1 MKSISI
7 LFLIL
12 FTSAI
17 SVCQDINEGLLLD
30 YSFNET
36 TLDQSV
42 NNYDGDPFGI
52 TYTADRFG
60 NPNSAASFDG
70 VNDYVNFPN
79 LEELKPELP
88 VSFSFWI
95 KYTSD
100 SNQDRAVFNTSFEE
114 DVNSGVFFT
123 SSQATNQYGLGFGN
137 GSPFYNSSSI
147 ENYIS
152 NGTVETNEWTH
163 ISIVVSSP
171 SDMQIYVDCVELGGS
186 YGGSGGSLVYSDLP
200 GCIGRHDQ
208 NTNLPAFY
216 FEGAIDDFKYWSR
229 AITAEEVGILCNADE
244 SDCPSLAAN
253 FNDTCDDGNDQ
264 TDNDLVTENCECVGT
279 PVDDGTCSD
288 YSAFY
293 VNHGDGISGS
303 ELYAL
308 SFTETEANLSF
319 LTSVDF
325 EAHIAYNALSQIV
338 YIVDATGVVIKRYD
352 VSSGAYLPDLELN
365 PAQGVM
371 DRLLAAVYNPA
382 DSLLYVGD
390 ENDKKIY
397 TINLSSG
404 EALFYANADVKGG
417 DLAFQNQKLYL
428 ATRSN
433 HKLYE
438 IVEGED
444 PIELGSID
452 TNVNGMASGSEGNA
466 LITAHFNTDSFLKIN
481 SADGSHISAYPALLD
496 GLPYILLNGD
506 MASGCGD
513 GLDTE
518 EPDSGTCYADVVV
531 EYVEGLQA
539 NNSPLPLNR
548 ANPDHALGEPEGSD
562 SFVFTTLGYGGS
574 ITFSFDGVVP
584 NGPGD
589 DIEVVETSFGNPGCD
604 AYPEFADVLVSQNG
618 VDYFLAKTV
627 CKSDK
632 FVDISDAGEFENVS
646 FIKIVN
652 NDALTTSPDGFDLD
666 GIVALHN
673 CDDGLQ
679 AVMSQNELTS
689 YPNPAVG
696 VSNLVFTPVVSGRAI
711 IEVYDLNG
719 KLRAALLNSNVDK
732 GLKYQYEFNTEALPE
747 GLYLYRLSIGGE
759 SVTTKFMVGK

>member
-1 MKSISI
+1 MNPILSSLIKNVHFANEPSSKFILTEILRFLSFRKVAVI
-7 LFLIL
+7 LSLFLSTAF
-12 FTSAI
+12 FTNSANAQL
-17 SVCQDINEGLLLD
+17 SEGLLLQYNLDGNFEDASGNDFDGAGFNFEFGED
-30 YSFNET
+30 Y
-36 TLDQSV
+36 L
-42 NNYDGDPFGI
+42 
-52 TYTADRFG
+52 G
-60 NPNSAASFDG
+60 NPESALIANG
-70 VNDYVNFPN
+70 VNTYVEFPD
-79 LEELKPELP
+79 EPSLKPGFPITMAVRAKFDYLGGTQIIAATDFGVSTHSGAWFQISSANEIAVAYGNAQGGFNGQTLHSKRSDFP
-88 VSFSFWI
+88 VEIDTW
-95 KYTSD
+95 Y
-100 SNQDRAVFNTSFEE
+100 
-114 DVNSGVFFT
+114 
-123 SSQATNQYGLGFGN
+123 
-137 GSPFYNSSSI
+137 
-147 ENYIS
+147 
-152 NGTVETNEWTH
+152 
-163 ISIVVSSP
+163 SIVVIIRGYQ
-171 SDMQIYVDCVELGGS
+171 DIDIYVDCELQDGYYSGNAQTIGYTDATGSLCRKRGTPDSVNPPYYLGG
-186 YGGSGGSLVYSDLP
+186 GLDGF
-200 GCIGRHDQ
+200 R
-208 NTNLPAFY
+208 
-216 FEGAIDDFKYWSR
+216 YWNR
-229 AITAEEVGILCNADE
+229 ALDENEVIEACLDME
-244 SDCPSLAAN
+244 PFDCPSLAAN

-279 PVDDGTCSD
+279 PIDDGICSD

-325 EAHIAYNALSQIV
+325 EAHIAYNASSQIV

-352 VSSGAYLPDLELN
+352 VSSGPYLPDLELN

-390 ENDKKIY
+390 DNDKKIY

-417 DLAFQNQKLYL
+417 DLAFQNGKLYL

-433 HKLYE
+433 AKLYE

-481 SADGSHISAYPALLD
+481 SADGSLISAYPALLD

-632 FVDISDAGEFENVS
+632 FVDISDAGAFENVS
-646 FIKIVN
+646 FIKI
-652 NDALTTSPDGFDLD
+652 
-666 GIVALHN
+666 
-673 CDDGLQ
+673 
-679 AVMSQNELTS
+679 
-689 YPNPAVG
+689 
-696 VSNLVFTPVVSGRAI
+696 
-711 IEVYDLNG
+711 G
-719 KLRAALLNSNVDK
+719 K
-732 GLKYQYEFNTEALPE
+732 Q
-747 GLYLYRLSIGGE
+747 
-759 SVTTKFMVGK
+759 